1 MEFNDEG
8 FYASD
13 EYLAD
18 ICRQSIQE
26 EFKRRRAIRRA
37 AQEEGTTPQYGHFNI
52 NISDRD

>member
-1 MEFNDEG
+1 MKFNDEG

-13 EYLAD
+13 EKLAE

-37 AQEEGTTPQYGHFNI
+37 AQEEGKTPQYGHFNI
-52 NISDRD
+52 SDRD

>member
-1 MEFNDEG
+1 MKFNDEG

-37 AQEEGTTPQYGHFNI
+37 AQENGTTPDYGHFT
-52 NISDRD
+52 ISDRN

>member
-1 MEFNDEG
+1 MKFNDEG

-13 EYLAD
+13 EHLAD

-37 AQEEGTTPQYGHFNI
+37 AQEQGTTPQYGHFNI
-52 NISDRD
+52 SDRD